1 MSQLSGPIR
10 ERQTAEILG
19 DLFRQRRTGVLHLR
33 QSSEQDSPELET
45 WSFVGGDLYLPP
57 EHRLVSTYRAERD
70 GEAPPGFSWIE
81 LAIGLFERWQ
91 GGEWEFVTGAG
102 EISVDLYG
110 PLPTAA
116 LVMSARVKGLGA
128 PELERLLGGG
138 DRQLVKG
145 SMRVEGLG
153 TELDPHE
160 AFFLSRLDQPVAV
173 RELLRLADLDRE
185 VALAK
190 LCRLLSVDM
199 IRQHEEAVEV
209 KDRERL
215 LGPKLL
221 ENFSQ
226 RIAQNLEE
234 TPVQA
239 APERHRVKI
248 AELLSRLGAM
258 TFYELLEIGVGAGP
272 EEIHDAY
279 TRLARAVHPSHAGRL
294 GLEGKEAG
302 LQLLFERAT
311 EAYLTLSDAERSR
324 RYLQEMGSDAVP
336 AQRQTGEERQEELDA
351 LAQRHYRQARDYE
364 ARGEYHFAIELLQQA
379 VRLSP
384 RAEYLALLASCQE
397 QNPQWVGKAIGTY
410 QRALELDPD
419 SADLHVRLGRAL
431 GRQELT
437 ARAREEYRRALE
449 ILPGHP
455 EAKAGLAGVD
465 AAPGNRAK
473 EPAAPSDESSLPGG
487 IKGFLRRLFDR

>member
-1 MSQLSGPIR
+1 MAELSGPIR
-10 ERQTAEILG
+10 ERQAAEIFG
-19 DLFRQRRTGVLHLR
+19 DLFRERRTGVLHLR
-33 QSSEQDSPELET
+33 SEEEPPELEI

-57 EHRLVSTYRAERD
+57 GHRLVSTYRAERAD
-70 GEAPPGFSWIE
+70 KAQPGFSWIE
-81 LAIGLFERWQ
+81 LAIALFERWQ
-91 GGEWEFVTGAG
+91 GGEWEFIAGAG
-102 EISVDLYG
+102 EISADLYG

-116 LVMSARVKGLGA
+116 LVMQARVKGLN
-128 PELERLLGGG
+128 ELELARLLGGE
-138 DRQLVKG
+138 DHLLVKG
-145 SMRVEGLG
+145 STRVEGLG

-199 IRQHEEAVEV
+199 IRPHEETVETQ
-209 KDRERL
+209 DEERL
-215 LGPKLL
+215 LSPKLL

-226 RIAQNLEE
+226 RIARNLEE

-239 APERHRVKI
+239 DPDRHRAKI
-248 AELLSRLGAM
+248 AELLGRLGTM
-258 TFYELLEIGVGAGP
+258 TLYELLDVGVGAGP

-294 GLEGKEAG
+294 GLDGKETG

-324 RYLQEMGSDAVP
+324 RYRQEVGTDAVP
-336 AQRQTGEERQEELDA
+336 VLRQTGEERQEELDD
-351 LAQRHYRQARDYE
+351 LAGRHYRQALEYE
-364 ARGEYHFAIELLQQA
+364 SRGEYHFAIELLQQA
-379 VRLSP
+379 VRVSP

-397 QNPQWVGKAIGTY
+397 QNPQWLGKAIGTY
-410 QRALELDPD
+410 QRALELEPD
-419 SADLHVRLGRAL
+419 NAELHVRLGRAL
-431 GRQELT
+431 EKQELP
-437 ARAREEYRRALE
+437 ARAREEFRHALE

-455 EAKAGLAGVD
+455 EATAGLARVD
-465 AAPGNRAK
+465 AASGDRSRDSVA
-473 EPAAPSDESSLPGG
+473 PAGEAPTAHRK
-487 IKGFLRRLFDR
+487 KGFFRRLFGR